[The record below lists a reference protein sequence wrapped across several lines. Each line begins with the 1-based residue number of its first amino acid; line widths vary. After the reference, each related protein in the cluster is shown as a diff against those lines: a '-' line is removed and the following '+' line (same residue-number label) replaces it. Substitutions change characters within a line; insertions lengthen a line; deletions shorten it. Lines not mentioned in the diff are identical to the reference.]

1 MDQQNQKKGI
11 TYYIVIVLAISY
23 LLAGAYYL
31 LFPGKD
37 MASYTVMAVVYMFMP
52 FLSALIV
59 DKLILKRKNLKSWG
73 FNFKPNWWYLAAW
86 PAVVAFAFLVLAIN
100 LLWPG
105 ISFSAEMAGF
115 WERMASQLS
124 PEQLELQKVKMESIP
139 LPFWLLSIIQ
149 GLIAGLTI
157 NAVAGFGEES
167 GWRGFMV
174 REYKHLNF
182 WNASL
187 RIGIIWGI
195 WHAPLIVMGHNYPEH
210 NLIGIGMMTVWC
222 ILLSPLFLY
231 VRLKTRSVIA
241 ASIMHGTLNASAGIP
256 ILYLTGGN
264 DLTLGVTGF
273 SGFIALAM
281 VILLM
286 TLYDLKYSK
295 KPITNCTI
303 SEGYDKLI

>member
-1 MDQQNQKKGI
+1 MDKLNQKRGI
-11 TYYIVIVLAISY
+11 TYYIVIVLTISY

-31 LFPGKD
+31 LFPEKD
-37 MASYTVMAVVYMFMP
+37 KVSYTVMAVVYMFMP
-52 FLSALIV
+52 FLSALLV
-59 DKLILKRKNLKSWG
+59 DKLILRRENLKSWG

-86 PAVVAFAFLVLAIN
+86 PAVVVFSFIVLGIN

-115 WERMASQLS
+115 WEKMATQLT

-187 RIGIIWGI
+187 HIGIIWGI
-195 WHAPLIVMGHNYPEH
+195 WHAPLILMGHNYPEH
-210 NLIGIGMMTVWC
+210 NLIGVGMMTVWC

-241 ASIMHGTLNASAGIP
+241 ASIMHGTLNASAGVP

-273 SGFIALAM
+273 SGFITLAM
-281 VILLM
+281 VILM
-286 TLYDLKYSK
+286 MAVYDLKYAK

-303 SEGYDKLI
+303 SEGYDKLM

>member
-1 MDQQNQKKGI
+1 MDQGNQKKGI

-31 LFPGKD
+31 LFPDKD
-37 MASYTVMAVVYMFMP
+37 KVSYTVMAVVYMFMP

-59 DKLILKRKNLKSWG
+59 DKLILKRNNLKSWG

-86 PAVVAFAFLVLAIN
+86 PAVIAFAFLVLAIN

-115 WERMASQLS
+115 WEKMASQFT

-139 LPFWLLSIIQ
+139 LPFWLLSVIQ

-195 WHAPLIVMGHNYPEH
+195 WHAPLILMGHNYPEH
-210 NLIGIGMMTVWC
+210 NLIGVGMMTVWC

-281 VILLM
+281 AILVM
-286 TLYDLKYSK
+286 TVYDLKYAK

-303 SEGYDKLI
+303 NDGYNKHL